1 MVIAAVLLALACA
14 ATFAVS
20 TSVQHQAAEA
30 APESASGLLQLLAY
44 LIRRPMWLL
53 GQFLATCAFV
63 LHALALHAGALA
75 LVQPIVVSGIVWAV
89 PARAAMSR
97 RMPSLAEIRA
107 VVVTAAG
114 LAVFLVASSPSAGMT
129 ADRGWSSGVLAL
141 AVVLVAVLASV
152 VAEGIHGRPR
162 QRAFFLGV
170 TAGALFGLVAGLL
183 KMSLEAFAEG
193 GLGLVLT
200 SWPAWGLLAAGAGGV
215 LTNQRAYRV
224 AALSASMP
232 VLNIINVLTALTFGF
247 TVFNEVP
254 RHSAGMLVVEAFAL
268 AAVATGL
275 WLLVHLE
282 EEILGGLLADETS
295 SSAPPVG
302 AKSPAPGESTALN
315 P

>member
-1 MVIAAVLLALACA
+1 MIASILLALGCA

-20 TSVQHQAAEA
+20 TSVQHQAAES

-107 VVVTAAG
+107 VVLTAAG
-114 LAVFLVASSPSAGMT
+114 LAIFLVASHPTEGRV
-129 ADRGWSSGVLAL
+129 ADRGWSSGLLAL
-141 AVVLVAVLASV
+141 VGVVVAVLASA
-152 VAEGIHGRPR
+152 VAEGIHDHPR

-170 TAGALFGLVAGLL
+170 TAGVLFGLVAGLL
-183 KMSLEAFAEG
+183 KMSLEAFAGG
-193 GLGLVLT
+193 GLQMLVT
-200 SWPAWGLLAAGAGGV
+200 SWPMWALLAAGAGGV

-224 AALSASMP
+224 ASLSASMP
-232 VLNIINVLTALTFGF
+232 VLNIINVLTALTFGLL
-247 TVFNEVP
+247 VFREIP
-254 RHSAGMLVVEAFAL
+254 RHSAGVVIVEVAAL

-275 WLLVHLE
+275 WLLVNLE
-282 EEILGGLLADETS
+282 EAFLEEITPADGHG
-295 SSAPPVG
+295 SAL
-302 AKSPAPGESTALN
+302 ESTG
-315 P
+315 